1 MNHYKYCFLF
11 GPGRCGLKLLLS
23 LLDNHKELVALPFTM
38 KLYHYFKNEKLA
50 INFNDLIKI
59 LEEKTRLSLLKKKI
73 KDPYLSIG
81 SSDDHSLYDHDIFC
95 DELKKLI
102 SNKKILT
109 RKELIKN
116 IYISYALAIKK
127 DLKNV
132 KYFIIDATY
141 HDYLNKIDFDFK
153 EYKSFFL
160 LRDPREQLLSFLKLH
175 HRINK
180 SLYFKNYTNYLT
192 HSISAQKENYYL
204 LDKLQSKNYENLTI
218 KFENLKKN
226 PIKIMQKVAEFL
238 EVNFSKEL
246 TKPTIFGKLRKFD
259 TSFSNNPII
268 GLGEDNT
275 NRLNK
280 HFNKYQII
288 QSEFIF
294 SYHLNKFNYLPI
306 INYKKNF
313 LTKLLIYIQP
323 FKFEILPSLDILKKN
338 NPNIARYKNN
348 YYYKLLKFIY
358 YCLYNIF
365 CYFTNRFINFSYL
378 RLFKNQK

>member
-1 MNHYKYCFLF
+1 MSHYKFCFLF

-23 LLDNHKELVALPFTM
+23 LLDNHKEVVALPFTM
-38 KLYHYFKNEKLA
+38 KLYHYFKNEKLN
-50 INFNDLIKI
+50 INFNDLIKL
-59 LEEKTRLSLLKKKI
+59 LEEKTRLGLLKGKRI
-73 KDPYLSIG
+73 DPNLSLE
-81 SSDDHSLYDHDIFC
+81 SDDYSLYNHEIFC

-102 SNKKILT
+102 SNKKIFT
-109 RKELIKN
+109 RKEIIEN
-116 IYISYALAIKK
+116 IYTSYALAIKK
-127 DLKNV
+127 DLNNI

-141 HDYLNKIDFDFK
+141 HDYLKKIDLDFK
-153 EYKSFFL
+153 EYKSLFL

-180 SLYFKNYTNYLT
+180 SLYTKNYTNYLT
-192 HSISAQKENYYL
+192 HSIFAQKENYYL
-204 LDKLQSKNYENLTI
+204 LEKLQSKNYENLTI

-226 PIKIMQKVAEFL
+226 PIKTMQKIAEFL
-238 EVNFSKEL
+238 EINFTQEL
-246 TKPTIFGKLRKFD
+246 TKPTIFGKLRTFE

-275 NRLNK
+275 YRLNK
-280 HFNKYQII
+280 HLSKYQII

-306 INYKKNF
+306 ISYKKNF

-338 NPNIARYKNN
+338 NPHITRYKNN
-348 YYYKLLKFIY
+348 YYYRLLKFIY
-358 YCLYNIF
+358 YCLYNTL

-378 RLFKNQK
+378 RLFKN